1 MIEKYKKD
9 KDKCKAKEGISRR
22 KDLIDHESVLRR
34 FYEK

>member
-9 KDKCKAKEGISRR
+9 KNKCKAKGFIGSR
-22 KDLIDHESVLRR
+22 KDLIDQASALRR

>member
-9 KDKCKAKEGISRR
+9 NDKCKAKGGINSR
-22 KDLIDHESVLRR
+22 KDLIDHESALRR